1 MKLATPIKTIPL
13 LTALVTCVLLGPAFA
28 QEIRGK
34 VIHRTTG
41 NAVIGASLLLL
52 NETGNVQKM
61 AITDATGAYSII
73 APSPGNYSFRVDAPG
88 YGRHQEPQFS
98 VLAGRILELEI
109 RLWDLTEVA
118 PVVVTAESTVVAPGP
133 LKGFYERMERGGGEY
148 VTGEEIELSGV
159 TRFTSILRMTLGVDV
174 VSTGGTLNTIRIKGT
189 EWAGTRG
196 CAPALWVDNHHWG
209 TVDLDGRGP
218 DRDLYPADIAG
229 IEVYRPTNV
238 PIDFSSF
245 DSTCGAIVVWTKRA
259 PGLN

>member
-1 MKLATPIKTIPL
+1 MKLASPIRAIPL
-13 LTALVTCVLLGPAFA
+13 LTALASCVLLSPSFA

-34 VIHRTTG
+34 VVHRTTG
-41 NAVIGASLLLL
+41 NAVAGASILLLS
-52 NETGNVQKM
+52 ESGMVQTM
-61 AITDATGAYSII
+61 AITDANGDYSII

-88 YGRHQEPQFS
+88 YGRHQEPQFG

-109 RLWDLTEVA
+109 RLWDLTEVE
-118 PVVVTAESTVVAPGP
+118 PVVVVAESTTFAPGP
-133 LKGFYERMERGGGEY
+133 LEGFYERMERGLGQY
-148 VTGEEIELSGV
+148 VTREEIELSGV
-159 TRFTSILRMTLGVDV
+159 NRFTSILRMTPGVDV

-189 EWAGTRG
+189 EMVGTRG

-209 TVDLDGRGP
+209 NIDLDGQGP
-218 DRDLYPADIAG
+218 DRDLYPADIEG

-259 PGLN
+259 PSRN